1 MKMVKINKKANQKNN
16 QKKLMSKV
24 KKNKINLKI
33 NTSTLKTILSL
44 NNMPKDSKTVFLKM

>member
-33 NTSTLKTILSL
+33 NTSTLKTILLL